1 MRISDWSSDVCSSD
15 LIVTLTS
22 TTVNEGVPN
31 HCDYVATNAALVG
44 ASRVLAKELG
54 QYGITVTCQ
63 ALGLTRTAQSTYHVE
78 KMIELGLPDYF
89 LFDMDQSTFL
99 RVLEPLVHVGPI
111 LFLLSFY
118 AGFFS
123 FSTLLL

>member
-1 MRISDWSSDVCSSD
+1 MLPFMKAKGWGR
-15 LIVTLTS
+15 IVTLTS

-31 HCDYVATNAALVG
+31 HCDYVATKAALVG

-54 QYGITVTCQ
+54 QYGITVNCQ

-89 LFDMDQSTFL
+89 QMDMEQSSIR
-99 RVLEPLVHVGPI
+99 RVLEPQDHVGQI
-111 LFLLSFY
+111 GRASCRERVCQY
-118 AGFFS
+118 V
-123 FSTLLL
+123 

>member
-1 MRISDWSSDVCSSD
+1 MLPFMKAKGWGR
-15 LIVTLTS
+15 IVTLTS

-31 HCDYVATNAALVG
+31 HCDYVATKAALVG

-54 QYGITVTCQ
+54 QYGITVNCQ

-89 LFDMDQSTFL
+89 QMDMEQSSIRRRSEEHTSEL
-99 RVLEPLVHVGPI
+99 QSLMRI
-111 LFLLSFY
+111 SY
-118 AGFFS
+118 AVS
-123 FSTLLL
+123 CLKKKKK